1 MKARN
6 LSVCLGVAV
15 ALGCSDST
23 GVAVED
29 LTGTWVAI
37 QYVFTNPANQSE
49 SIDWIAAGA
58 SLTIAIDAAGDYTA
72 TIVEP
77 GNAPEVISGT
87 IAVEGDVVTI
97 SESGTGSPTPYVA
110 SRSGD
115 TLTLDTS
122 DEEYD
127 FDGDSIEDP
136 ASLRIVLQR
145 Q

>member
-97 SESGTGSPTPYVA
+97 SESGTGSPMPYVA